1 MENDMAP
8 PVSTTLEKTAVATD
22 ARANDNS
29 KKLQKS
35 GAILGDE
42 TEGVN
47 QILPHRNKW
56 AWDLYITGAMN
67 NWMPTEV
74 PMVKDL
80 QSWKAKDVLS
90 DDERLVI
97 KRCLG
102 FFAGSESLV
111 SNNLMALAKWITDP
125 ECRQYMARQMYE
137 ECLHNHTIV
146 YICDALDLDIKEV
159 YEAYV
164 NIPAIKDK
172 DDFLMRSTA
181 NLNDPSFETK
191 TTEGKKA
198 LFVAAYIYWI
208 ICEGTFFFSGFAMLL
223 SMSTKIPGIAE
234 QIQYTLRDE
243 SIHIKFGTTLLNKIK
258 EQYPEVWDKDMEEK
272 LVRIMKE
279 AVELEIQYAKDV
291 LPRGILGLNA
301 DMFVDYM
308 QYIANRR
315 LEALNINFRYPKDRN
330 PFPWLAEKID
340 IQKQKNFFETKVTD
354 YQHEAVLKDDF

>member
-1 MENDMAP
+1 
-8 PVSTTLEKTAVATD
+8 
-22 ARANDNS
+22 
-29 KKLQKS
+29 
-35 GAILGDE
+35 
-42 TEGVN
+42 
-47 QILPHRNKW
+47 
-56 AWDLYITGAMN
+56 
-67 NWMPTEV
+67 
-74 PMVKDL
+74 
-80 QSWKAKDVLS
+80 
-90 DDERLVI
+90 

-146 YICDALDLDIKEV
+146 YICDALDLDIAEV
-159 YEAYV
+159 YEAYA
-164 NIPAIKDK
+164 NIPAIKAK

-181 NLNDPSFETK
+181 NLNDPHFETR
-191 TTEGKKA
+191 TVEGKKN
-198 LFVAAYIYWI
+198 LFIAAYIYWI

-223 SMSTKIPGIAE
+223 SMSNKIPGIAE

-243 SIHIKFGTTLLNKIK
+243 SIHIQFGTMLLNKIK
-258 EQYPEVWDKDMEEK
+258 EQYPEVWDKEMEARLTK
-272 LVRIMKE
+272 IMQE

-308 QYIANRR
+308 QHIANRR
-315 LEALNINFRYPKDRN
+315 MEGLGMSFRYPKDRN

-340 IQKQKNFFETKVTD
+340 MKKQKNFFETKVTD
-354 YQHEAVLKDDF
+354 YQHEAVLSDDF